1 MPSRRWLVAVGL
13 DLALDP
19 RVTELN
25 GLGPTAFLSRISAA
39 IVLLPQMLAFKVG
52 NGAAYRQGN
61 EPGGRKALHSFYK
74 AFHQSW
80 KVRLA
85 RPRRS
90 RVGLVSLAVRLRITH
105 HHVRSFDPGSW
116 KVRLARP
123 CRNRVVLVSL
133 AVRLRI
139 THQHVRSFDSSARA
153 NRLCLSFP
161 AGKVPGAGEA
171 RGGGWRG
178 VRLRRRPEEAA
189 LRNHEPPHHLR
200 GRLWRGLRGE

>member
-1 MPSRRWLVAVGL
+1 MAVGL